1 MKEPMNPPEG
11 LDGTE
16 VPNLSDRD
24 FRVMIISILN
34 NMRKDIET
42 IIKDPSERKNAISE
56 INNTLEGINIRLD
69 EAEDRISVW
78 EDKVEKTSRQSSKR
92 KKEFNK

>member
-1 MKEPMNPPEG
+1 MKEHMNPPEG

-24 FRVMIISILN
+24 FRVMIISVLN

-42 IIKDPSERKNAISE
+42 IRKDQSERKNAVCE
-56 INNTLEGINIRLD
+56 ITH
-69 EAEDRISVW
+69 W
-78 EDKVEKTSRQSSKR
+78 R
-92 KKEFNK
+92 K